1 MPAAFLQCDS
11 SAVYQAT
18 RPQSMQGEVILDK
31 RGTGWKGEKKVKKE
45 KKEEEEEK
53 VVRWV

>member
-31 RGTGWKGEKKVKKE
+31 RGTGWKGEKKVKE